1 MNGQSLMNQ
10 GCGGTLVGDT
20 YVITAAHC
28 TDGMRPNNLFVR
40 LGETSLDTSYES
52 YSKTIGVKK
61 IIQHPAYDSSTFAN
75 DISILQ
81 LKKKISL
88 KDYPNIKPACLPHAN
103 ALFPGE
109 AIVTGWG
116 TVQSGGH
123 LTSYLN
129 EVGVTVFADG
139 NCGSMNSL
147 MTEDMICAGL
157 LEGGR
162 DSCQGDS
169 GGPLV
174 AADPARNNSMS
185 LIGIVSWG
193 YGCAEADS
201 LGIYSEV
208 SHFIDWLTEQMPDL
222 NTCPPPAE
230 GQNRLM
236 GSTDD
241 AIKVLSLP
249 KKKKTKITE
258 KEKSR
263 GIKTIE
269 SATSLTENS
278 SSKNTGSCGNCV
290 FPFIFDFRQSDRCT
304 TINGDQP
311 WCATSVDS
319 WGYMVEWEYCT
330 DPSCPGL
337 EGNSE
342 EMSVHPDNAVGNCC
356 KLKYFKHKHK
366 Y

>member
-1 MNGQSLMNQ
+1 M
-10 GCGGTLVGDT
+10 
-20 YVITAAHC
+20 ITAAHC
-28 TDGMRPNNLFVR
+28 TDGLCAEQIQVR
-40 LGETSLDTSYES
+40 VGDTTLDEEFEATSF
-52 YSKTIGVKK
+52 TIDVATIK
-61 IIQHPAYDSSTFAN
+61 QHPDFNYYTLTN
-75 DISILQ
+75 DIAILE
-81 LKKKISL
+81 LTEPVSL
-88 KDYPNIKPACLPHAN
+88 TAYPNIKPACLPEAG
-103 ALFPGE
+103 ALFPGD
-109 AIVTGWG
+109 AIVSGWG
-116 TVQSGGH
+116 TLASG
-123 LTSYLN
+123 SYMTAFLN
-129 EVGVTVFADG
+129 AAEVTVFADG
-139 NCGSMNSL
+139 NCGSMTSL

-208 SHFIDWLTEQMPDL
+208 SHFIDWLTEQMPGL
-222 NTCPPPAE
+222 HTCPPPAE

-241 AIKVLSLP
+241 AIKVLPLP

-258 KEKSR
+258 KEKSH
-263 GIKTIE
+263 GIKTI
-269 SATSLTENS
+269 ATSLTENS

-304 TINGDQP
+304 TINGDEP